1 MALGLV
7 AMAAVAV
14 ATRWW
19 LLLVLSAAE
28 LGVARALQP
37 PNILLLLM
45 DDVSVRASRAPG
57 RAAALGAGSG
67 AGEGRPAVWGSCL
80 VLPSAAWL
88 LSEAEVRWAFAGRT
102 RRPFCPVPPLP
113 HPCPTPHRKV

>member
-28 LGVARALQP
+28 LGVTGAPQP

-45 DDVSVRASRAPG
+45 DDVSVRASRALG
-57 RAAALGAGSG
+57 RAAALGAG
-67 AGEGRPAVWGSCL
+67 
-80 VLPSAAWL
+80 
-88 LSEAEVRWAFAGRT
+88 
-102 RRPFCPVPPLP
+102 
-113 HPCPTPHRKV
+113 